1 MHYCFLATHAE
12 TCQPPTKHSTETV
25 AAVETTNVFHR
36 FRNKWNV
43 DAFHKGFNFL
53 VICHHIIPVILHF
66 KFLMF
71 LIFQKFIL
79 RKSETI
85 FYPKFMMVFTE
96 TLHSMGVGWK
106 CVLCHIQ
113 VLISVNPVHLIWTV
127 LKNIMNIVYIMYVL
141 WKKS

>member
-1 MHYCFLATHAE
+1 MPKHVSL
-12 TCQPPTKHSTETV
+12 QHSTETV

-36 FRNKWNV
+36 FRNKWNLV

-85 FYPKFMMVFTE
+85 FYPKFVFLQKLSTQWE
-96 TLHSMGVGWK
+96 LDENVFFVIFK
-106 CVLCHIQ
+106 F
-113 VLISVNPVHLIWTV
+113 
-127 LKNIMNIVYIMYVL
+127 
-141 WKKS
+141 